1 MIKEKNGRKLEMKT
15 RRAKKDEA
23 TIQSKCLDLR
33 TFLRLGDNQCAVTMD
48 KFHVVG
54 FLAEN

>member
-1 MIKEKNGRKLEMKT
+1 MG
-15 RRAKKDEA
+15 DETWYQELPHQA
-23 TIQSKCLDLR
+23 YTQTHTY
-33 TFLRLGDNQCAVTMD
+33 TFTELKRELLFTDILTMD

>member
-1 MIKEKNGRKLEMKT
+1 MVTASDITASIIDVAVIDGRS
-15 RRAKKDEA
+15 EA
-23 TIQSKCLDLR
+23 SPHL
-33 TFLRLGDNQCAVTMD
+33 TMD

>member
-1 MIKEKNGRKLEMKT
+1 MKGGVCD
-15 RRAKKDEA
+15 AKAVPRNDGDVYAKGQWWMQA
-23 TIQSKCLDLR
+23 T
-33 TFLRLGDNQCAVTMD
+33 AMD